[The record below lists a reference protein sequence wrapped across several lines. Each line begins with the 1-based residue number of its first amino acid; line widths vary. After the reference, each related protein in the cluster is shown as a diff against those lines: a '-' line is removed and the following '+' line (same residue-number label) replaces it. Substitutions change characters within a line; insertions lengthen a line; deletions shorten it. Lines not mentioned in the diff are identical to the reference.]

1 MRRARLV
8 FLLSLAILLS
18 ACGQNRE
25 LQQDQFQNITDDA
38 QQSAELSEFSF
49 EGTTFRHGEHTYDL
63 SSRVEAINSILSAV
77 PVGEKIVVECHVGP
91 KNGAYCIFDTASE
104 SFETDLL
111 GHHLIWHSDDIT
123 TAVYAFWSEVY
134 TYDGSVLKTYDL
146 TEDEYISGL
155 TFSDDHT
162 KLNVT
167 IRGEDGTEKA
177 DIIEL

>member
-1 MRRARLV
+1 MKCK
-8 FLLSLAILLS
+8 LSVLTFALAILLS
-18 ACGQNRE
+18 ACGQNKDLRQE
-25 LQQDQFQNITDDA
+25 QFQNTTDET
-38 QQSAELSEFSF
+38 QQSAEPSEFSF
-49 EGTTFRHGEHTYDL
+49 EGTTFRYGEHTYDL
-63 SSRVEAINSILSAV
+63 SSRVEAINSILSDV

-104 SFETDLL
+104 SFETDIL

-146 TEDEYISGL
+146 AENEYISDL
-155 TFSDDHT
+155 AFSDDHM

-167 IRGEDGTEKA
+167 IRGDDDTEKT

>member
-1 MRRARLV
+1 MKRKRSVLPLA
-8 FLLSLAILLS
+8 LAILLS
-18 ACGQNRE
+18 ACGQNRD
-25 LQQDQFQNITDDA
+25 LQQEKIQDTTNNTQNYT
-38 QQSAELSEFSF
+38 EPSEFSF
-49 EGTTFRHGEHTYDL
+49 EGTTFRYGEHSYDL
-63 SSRVEAINSILSAV
+63 SSRVKAINSILSAV

-146 TEDEYISGL
+146 RENEYISDL
-155 TFSDDHT
+155 AFSDDHT

-167 IRGEDGTEKA
+167 IMGEDGTEKA